1 MDKMGSSTRAGN
13 SGVPA
18 TPRDGSAVELVGL
31 SRCALDW
38 LIRARQ
44 LGKYPYDGVE
54 LTTNSSTKST
64 FTWSEWALRI
74 DANFEKHYWVGADS
88 NESPLINKRNIYKD
102 TLNSALPWSDYQL
115 RPNFLVA
122 MAVAPQMFKRD
133 HARLALEQCRL
144 HLVNEPNTIGNFIT
158 ILFLFSFFL
167 IYKIF

>member
-1 MDKMGSSTRAGN
+1 MDKMGSSQRAGN

-44 LGKYPYDGVE
+44 LGKYPYEGVE
-54 LTTNSSTKST
+54 LTGSERAKY
-64 FTWSEWALRI
+64 TWTEWALRI
-74 DANFEKHYWVGADS
+74 DANFEKHFWVGVES
-88 NESPLINKRNIYKD
+88 TESPHINKRNIYKD
-102 TLNSALPWSDYQL
+102 TLNATHSWADYQL

-122 MAVAPQMFKRD
+122 MTVAPQMFKRE

-144 HLVNEPNTIGNFIT
+144 HLVNEPNSIGKFSSKCLYTI
-158 ILFLFSFFL
+158 
-167 IYKIF
+167 